1 MPDDL
6 SLGIRLTGQD
16 VSFSETIKRSEERI
30 KSFTVA
36 LRLAQ
41 EEATNNL
48 RALRGELQGLQAA
61 QTEFSTQ
68 PRITPFDPATASEIR
83 RVTGEIRQEITALKE
98 LEAEWGKVKTRA
110 QEAEI
115 SQAVATRGA
124 RAAAGRVEGLLFPAP
139 AVSGMAAGSAEAF
152 RQHPQIAI
160 GTFPQQT
167 RIAPDEEAL
176 ALDQDRRIKSARQ
189 SAAVFTTGLHQAPG
203 IELPPGITRGG
214 DVSSAEAYGQA
225 IKNQASALA
234 TANLQAKEYTATIAR
249 LKAEQLGTVVIGET
263 GGVLQQRAAEVIASR
278 SGRIESEAG
287 IASAVTEHEINAVAN
302 AEALAQ
308 AKVRQAQAQELAN
321 RQIAQEAQF
330 QREAL
335 ATEFQMNAAANAEA
349 ELLRTRTVGAQAYRE
364 SINSIRQAEEGA
376 ASAAKYRAEIE
387 SVQARQRAD
396 LLSSQRGARG
406 YAIGGYTP
414 GSSPSEGI
422 EQAAQAYART
432 ETALAGVS
440 RVMREYSSGTIG
452 AHEATTKLGFA
463 FRELAVEAGEFAR
476 GQRGQEISTFLAA
489 MRRLGVGA
497 APIFIAPFAA
507 GFAALRIAALTKEYS
522 ELAAKT
528 DDAARAAGIGVEQYS
543 RLQRVLQLSGVDSA
557 KLASAM
563 GQLSQ
568 SMRTAV
574 AEPLGAKGTA
584 FAEILGEDFFTQLPK
599 LMEDPL
605 TSIDLLRKKYQDLSQ
620 TVGQFQAMGA
630 FRTALG
636 RTEWLALSTAI
647 TSTDEEWRK
656 WNKDVEDSHLPFTG
670 GEVEK
675 LREYD
680 LATRKLTEDWE
691 SLGKQVAILA
701 TNSGFISWL
710 DSVVIKLR
718 EMVRLHPGEV
728 ITELTGAV
736 LGAGAGF
743 AAAGPLGVVPGAVV
757 GAGGGFTATRTARG
771 IEAATQTPG
780 MEVVPGG
787 PLGGGMMI
795 PTPAQAPEESAFSL
809 IPSRPVPSEAST
821 RALADRARVSSVT
834 PPSEEEGRRYPQL
847 YGGPGTELSP
857 QALITEATKYR
868 EEIEQAHRLVQSRLE
883 AEKAQATDLARSE
896 SEKNQVQGE
905 FIQKELQNR
914 AQARQEEET
923 MLGLYRQ
930 RLQDVPPAIRPMAER
945 ELGQRVGVQ
954 IQTEEFATQRR
965 AAEEQ
970 TRMRA
975 EDFRIFS
982 DTERERIQAARGSW
996 VQISGIYQEW
1006 LERAKS
1012 QFGES
1017 STEYQTVLREMVR
1030 ASQEATDKLISDRI
1044 RGADT
1049 EFSVLESQARLR
1061 ETQRETG
1068 QIGTTV
1074 GRPQRAQGFRQ
1085 EIIDLEAVAAKE
1097 EALYSDIASMAGATA
1112 EQKIA
1117 ALEKAARVAETT
1129 ADREAQVAR
1138 KVAEEQKKAAEE
1150 GAKVYTE
1157 AFNKAG
1163 TEAEGLLDAAIFRTK
1178 TRQEAFRDFFLS
1190 LDKTII
1196 HSVETIGSQLAA
1208 QGIAKATGTELAPG
1222 KGLGDLFGAMVGK
1235 LFGGREK
1242 ADAQSALIAAQTA
1255 TTGQIQISNQFLNR
1269 IQELISQQKQSVGQ
1283 VQGDVSRTTGA
1294 GAANVPMTGQYADT
1308 ISNAAQAYNVPPQV
1322 LYNLIRAESGFDPR
1336 ARSSTGAQGLG
1347 QFTPRTA
1354 REYGVDVNDPTSSI
1368 YGSAHYLSDLQRQTG
1383 SWTNAISAYNRGPG
1397 GAIASGYSLSG
1408 YEGYGSGRDLIA
1420 SARAADTGSPVPV
1433 TIVGGERAA
1442 PGVPTQGE
1450 LSHVNIAQV
1459 GGTDV
1464 TTPVLPTEQDTAR
1477 ELGVG
1482 HTLAPASP
1490 PGLVERLSSFE
1501 GTGVPGPG
1509 LQFGGPIPP
1518 NSTDTIP
1525 AWLSPGEF
1533 VVKKD
1538 AVDHY
1543 GTGALHALN
1552 SKSLPKFQDGGEVP
1566 GREAGGEII
1575 SFPFAGSPAEQLQRR
1590 IQIEQVKENPD
1601 YSKIREW
1608 GSTESNLSRLWK
1620 PGMAPKGFQEGGLLE
1635 LDETLTTAR
1644 TPPLRGF
1651 SFRPESLGEY
1661 TGEGQ
1666 LPTYK
1671 SAEEASL
1678 RLRFAEIEYWKQY
1691 GVGLREKFGGED
1703 QGIAAGLLEAER
1715 VAPVRGTDIL
1725 QTSGRFDPYE
1735 SKGFREFLGVG
1746 PPPVYPG
1753 VLPLEFIQQRER
1765 ATGFQSGGLAPISPI
1780 STTSI
1785 PVQTESRGF
1794 LTPHLVQ
1801 AFPQPRLGP
1810 LLAILGIAGVGLG
1823 ATALIEKLTK
1833 DDQDAISKKLLAQP
1847 ETTGGTQVTS
1857 ESATPLATNDPRL
1870 TSDTSLSP
1878 WYSLS
1883 QTSSWPKFH
1892 TGGMVQSFQRGGVS
1906 KEILNNLR
1914 SDETL
1919 GVLQTHERVLSRD
1932 EAKAYDSVPK
1942 FHTGGVVRFAGGG
1955 YVWPAFQSGG
1965 SVDPGSSI
1973 TYSPPVTTSDASSKT
1988 ALQEVSGLATS
1999 MGTLAGDVEKVSK
2012 GFSSLEKGTAQAQS
2026 STTRLSTELSAASSA
2041 VSGFQSI
2048 LSTFGGGGTGGG
2060 GSILGTG
2067 ASILGGVAKVAGLF
2081 ALEQGGII
2089 PSAMRGMIVGGLPHF
2104 ANGGILSML
2113 HQQEMVLPAHIS
2125 NFIQGA
2131 AANYTGTKGQAQD
2144 LTGGNIHNTFN
2155 ISGVVNA
2162 HDVRQLFMQ
2171 HYGTIMRAFQRGARN
2186 GFDTP

>member
-6 SLGIRLTGQD
+6 SLSVRLIGQD
-16 VSFSETIKRSEERI
+16 VSFSETVKRGEERI
-30 KSFTVA
+30 KLFTVA

-41 EEATNNL
+41 EETTNNL
-48 RALRGELQGLQAA
+48 RALRGELQELQAVQA
-61 QTEFSTQ
+61 ELSTQ

-83 RVTGEIRQEITALKE
+83 RVTGEIRQEITTLRE

-139 AVSGMAAGSAEAF
+139 AVSGIAAGSAEAF
-152 RQHPQIAI
+152 RQHPQIAL

-214 DVSSAEAYGQA
+214 DVSSAEAYGQV

-249 LKAEQLGTVVIGET
+249 LKTEQLGTVVIGET

-278 SGRIESEAG
+278 SSRIESEAG
-287 IASAVTEHEINAVAN
+287 IASAITEHEINAVAN

-308 AKVRQAQAQELAN
+308 AKIRQAQAQELAN

-364 SINSIRQAEEGA
+364 SINSVRQAEEGA
-376 ASAAKYRAEIE
+376 ANAAKYRAEIE

-396 LLSSQRGARG
+396 LLSSQRGVRG

-414 GSSPSEGI
+414 GSSPIEGI

-757 GAGGGFTATRTARG
+757 GAGGGFAATRTARG
-771 IEAATQTPG
+771 IEAATQTLG
-780 MEVVPGG
+780 MEMVPGG

-795 PTPAQAPEESAFSL
+795 PTPAQAPEESAFAL

-857 QALITEATKYR
+857 QALVTEATKYR

-1030 ASQEATDKLISDRI
+1030 ASQEATDKLISDRM

-1068 QIGTTV
+1068 QIGTTI
-1074 GRPQRAQGFRQ
+1074 GRPQRVQGFQQ
-1085 EIIDLEAVAAKE
+1085 EITDLEAVAAKE

-1235 LFGGREK
+1235 LFGTGEK

-1294 GAANVPMTGQYADT
+1294 GVANVPMTGQYADT

-1347 QFTPRTA
+1347 QFMPRTA
-1354 REYGVDVNDPTSSI
+1354 REYGVDVNSPTSSI

-1408 YEGYGSGRDLIA
+1408 YEGYSSGRDLIA
-1420 SARAADTGSPVPV
+1420 SARVADTGSPVPV
-1433 TIVGGERAA
+1433 TIVGGERVV
-1442 PGVPTQGE
+1442 PGIPTQGE
-1450 LSHVNIAQV
+1450 LSHVNIAQI

-1482 HTLAPASP
+1482 RTLAPVSP

-1552 SKSLPKFQDGGEVP
+1552 SKVLPKFQDGGEVP
-1566 GREAGGEII
+1566 GREARGEII

-1590 IQIEQVKENPD
+1590 IQIEQAKENPD

-1620 PGMAPKGFQEGGLLE
+1620 PGLAP
-1635 LDETLTTAR
+1635 
-1644 TPPLRGF
+1644 
-1651 SFRPESLGEY
+1651 
-1661 TGEGQ
+1661 
-1666 LPTYK
+1666 
-1671 SAEEASL
+1671 
-1678 RLRFAEIEYWKQY
+1678 
-1691 GVGLREKFGGED
+1691 
-1703 QGIAAGLLEAER
+1703 
-1715 VAPVRGTDIL
+1715 
-1725 QTSGRFDPYE
+1725 
-1735 SKGFREFLGVG
+1735 
-1746 PPPVYPG
+1746 
-1753 VLPLEFIQQRER
+1753 
-1765 ATGFQSGGLAPISPI
+1765 GFQSGGSVVPLDPLREMQTLTRPAMLKALEQAESQGNWSLAQRLKNELAGGQTGYGFRRFQSGGLVPIHPI

-1857 ESATPLATNDPRL
+1857 ESATPLAANDPRL

-1878 WYSLS
+1878 WYSPS

-1906 KEILNNLR
+1906 KEILTNLR

-1932 EAKAYDSVPK
+1932 ETKAYDSVPK
-1942 FHTGGVVRFAGGG
+1942 FHAGGVVQFAGGG
-1955 YVWPAFQSGG
+1955 YVWSAFQSGG

-1973 TYSPPVTTSDASSKT
+1973 TYSPPVTTSDSSSKT
-1988 ALQEVSGLATS
+1988 ALQEVSSLATT
-1999 MGTLAGDVEKVSK
+1999 MGALAGDVGKVSK
-2012 GFSSLEKGTAQAQS
+2012 GFSELEKGTTQTQS
-2026 STTRLSTELSAASSA
+2026 AATRFSSELSAASSA

-2048 LSTFGGGGTGGG
+2048 LSTFGGSGTGGG
-2060 GSILGTG
+2060 GGILSTG
-2067 ASILGGVAKVAGLF
+2067 VSVLGGIAKVAGLF

-2089 PSAMRGMIVGGLPHF
+2089 PSAMRGMVVGGLPHF